1 MISYI
6 TYDLI
11 STIRMV
17 GLIENIKGLI
27 KQSMNK
33 LKTKVYAHGKML
45 GPIFQWKSFSSLPF
59 AIALLP
65 LPHVL
70 RETKNETGNRLLA
83 ATVWQWSEYLKM
95 EFGISKFAIVS
106 RHRGKKI
113 GREGIKLPYGKEI
126 YEADSRGNK
135 YLGVL

>member
-1 MISYI
+1 
-6 TYDLI
+6 
-11 STIRMV
+11 MV

-45 GPIFQWKSFSSLPF
+45 GPIFQWKSFSSLLF

-70 RETKNETGNRLLA
+70 RKTKNETGNRLLA
-83 ATVWQWSEYLKM
+83 ATVWQ
-95 EFGISKFAIVS
+95 
-106 RHRGKKI
+106 
-113 GREGIKLPYGKEI
+113 
-126 YEADSRGNK
+126 
-135 YLGVL
+135 